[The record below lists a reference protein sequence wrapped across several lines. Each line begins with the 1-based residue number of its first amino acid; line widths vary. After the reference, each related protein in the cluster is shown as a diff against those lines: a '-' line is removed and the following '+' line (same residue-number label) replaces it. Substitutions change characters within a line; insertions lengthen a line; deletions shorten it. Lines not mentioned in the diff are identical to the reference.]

1 MNLFPKKIWGPKFC
15 LWPINGHAKRANL
28 ILLWHPE
35 EVPGG
40 TNKQHHSKE
49 LEQGFSALFFSFGT
63 ALVIEKI
70 RFEIFSHIPTW
81 YYIKRLLAMTG
92 PAVGIQIL
100 EIPTARQGFSN
111 GHNLCYKYPP
121 ELKVS
126 AK

>member
-1 MNLFPKKIWGPKFC
+1 MKIFPKKIWGPKFC
-15 LWPINGHAKRANL
+15 LWSINGHAKGSTL

-35 EVPGG
+35 EVLGE

-49 LEQGFSALFFSFGT
+49 LEQGFSVLFFSFGT

-70 RFEIFSHIPTW
+70 KFEIFGHIPTW
-81 YYIKRLLAMTG
+81 YYIKRLLATTG

-100 EIPTARQGFSN
+100 EIPTANQEISN
-111 GHNLCYKYPP
+111 GHTLCYKYPS
-121 ELKVS
+121 ELKPS